1 MPIRKHAV
9 DKKYVIWET
18 TTRQNWDNFLPVEI
32 SLTWTLTMLKVT
44 TALSI
49 ASAEN
54 TKENT
59 ATVGSE
65 TVLPLQSVKVN
76 SPLTFQ
82 GFGTLPFTINHNCK
96 IFYVGRQNHFWLY
109 GSI

>member
-1 MPIRKHAV
+1 
-9 DKKYVIWET
+9 
-18 TTRQNWDNFLPVEI
+18 
-32 SLTWTLTMLKVT
+32 MLKVT

-96 IFYVGRQNHFWLY
+96 IFYIVNKTIFGYMDQFKSFTILY
-109 GSI
+109 SNSAF

>member
-1 MPIRKHAV
+1 
-9 DKKYVIWET
+9 
-18 TTRQNWDNFLPVEI
+18 
-32 SLTWTLTMLKVT
+32 MLKVT

-59 ATVGSE
+59 ATVGSV

-96 IFYVGRQNHFWLY
+96 LFYFGRQIIYRNDRTIFGYMVQFISFTILKFRLDPMKHLY
-109 GSI
+109 M